1 MKKALFV
8 VLLAWTLA
16 VPSCAQGQANV
27 EGEKAAI
34 REAVL
39 NYIGGWYEANPARM
53 EKALD
58 AELVKRYVEKS
69 PTGKSILISIGARA
83 MVDYTR
89 AGGGSK
95 TPKEKR
101 QNEVTILDASGG
113 IATAKALSA
122 DYIDYLHLAK
132 IDGQW
137 KIVNVLWESRHPR

>member
-1 MKKALFV
+1 MKKTLFV

-16 VPSCAQGQANV
+16 VSCCAQGQANV
-27 EGEKAAI
+27 ERENAAI

-39 NYIGGWYEANPARM
+39 NYIEGWYEANPARM

-58 AELVKRYVEKS
+58 AELVKRCVEKS
-69 PTGKSILISIGARA
+69 PTGKSVLISIGART

-101 QNEVTILDASGG
+101 QNEVVILDASGG

-122 DYIDYLHLAK
+122 DYIDYVHLAK

-137 KIVNVLWESRHPR
+137 KIVNVLWKSRHPH